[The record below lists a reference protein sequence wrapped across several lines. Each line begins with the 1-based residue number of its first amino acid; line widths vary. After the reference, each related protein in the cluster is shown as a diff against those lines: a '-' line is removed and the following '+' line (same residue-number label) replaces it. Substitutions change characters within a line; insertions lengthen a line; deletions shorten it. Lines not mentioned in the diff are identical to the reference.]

1 MVFRSCISTG
11 KRLSYY
17 CILMLV
23 FFSGFMKSSVVYAAS
38 LCTSLR
44 FETMIWRSKLIRF
57 QISLSVQNF
66 KKPLD
71 IFSVTA
77 NRKKASRRTFSHS
90 LDCKGKV
97 LKIKTVNCLCEC
109 FTELYLFFWLL
120 VVSFTVLIAVPVVFR
135 RTWTSLAG
143 GLNRNSKCRAYQTP
157 LKITHTKTIK

>member
-77 NRKKASRRTFSHS
+77 NRKKASRRTFSHNF
-90 LDCKGKV
+90 DCKGKV

-109 FTELYLFFWLL
+109 FTELYLFFLI
-120 VVSFTVLIAVPVVFR
+120 VSSLFHSSNRCAGCFQTYMNIACW
-135 RTWTSLAG
+135 RTQSELKMPRVSNA
-143 GLNRNSKCRAYQTP
+143 SKDYTYQND
-157 LKITHTKTIK
+157 